1 MVSMGEAVRSKSA
14 RYKVNRGFEIFCIIT
29 TSVSLLVLGVLLFSI
44 FRAGLEH
51 LDWDFL
57 SSYPSR
63 TPEKAGF
70 KAALVGSLWICAVCA
85 AVAIPLG
92 VGTAVYLEEFAPKNK
107 LTSFIQINISNLAA
121 VPSVVYGLIGLTAFA
136 RMWGVIGENANDMA
150 YGIGTPEDWY
160 YFKLPF
166 GFSVLTGGL
175 TLMLVILPVVII
187 SSQEAIRAVPLSLKQ
202 GAGAL
207 GASRWQAVAKIV
219 LPSAIPGIM
228 TGSILAMSRA
238 IGEAAPVLVCGGAL
252 FLTFTPENIMD
263 SFTAMPLQIFNWA
276 GRPQEEFQRVASSG
290 IVVLLVVLLSFN
302 AAAVVIRS
310 KFRKQM

>member
-1 MVSMGEAVRSKSA
+1 MVSMGEAMRPKRR
-14 RYKVNRGFEIFCIIT
+14 RYQINRGFELFCIVT
-29 TSVSLLVLGVLLFSI
+29 TSLSLLVLGVLLFSI
-44 FRAGLEH
+44 FSTGLKH

-57 SSYPSR
+57 TSYPSR
-63 TPEKAGF
+63 KPEEAGF
-70 KAALVGSLWICAVCA
+70 RAALVGSLWICTVCA
-85 AVAIPLG
+85 VVAIPLG
-92 VGTAVYLEEFAPKNK
+92 VGTALYLEEFAPKNK
-107 LTSFIQINISNLAA
+107 LTAFIQLNISNLAA

-136 RMWGVIGENANDMA
+136 RMWGVIGDNATSEA
-150 YGIGTPEDWY
+150 FAIGTVESWY

-187 SSQEAIRAVPLSLKQ
+187 SSQESLRAVPRSLKQ

-207 GASRWQAVAKIV
+207 GASRWQSVSKIV
-219 LPSAIPGIM
+219 LPTAVPGIM

-252 FLTFTPENIMD
+252 FLTFTPENMMD
-263 SFTAMPLQIFNWA
+263 MFSAMPLQIFNWA
-276 GRPQEEFQRVASSG
+276 GRPQAEFQRVASSG

-310 KFRKQM
+310 KFQKQM